1 MQHSAASLAPS
12 FLARAC
18 TATQV
23 ACPLCDSS
31 RELPAATAPKGKRHQ
46 PHRGV
51 AAGDGRWNK
60 RRGTKGKHNRGRRN
74 PETVKRKAEER
85 RQLAEYNEYQRE
97 RTITPSSP
105 SPASTEVPSDNEQQL
120 AAHRVKAEQGV
131 KTEKGAKHRSHC
143 KCRRCTSTIFTALV
157 LDGAK
162 REKKE
167 EVEEDDTREHG
178 LKDVEFTEEPQSS
191 NPTAASSRIQF
202 TQYVASQEEKATSK
216 WEKVYLAKR
225 EGLPCFGH
233 VTVEKPERK

>member
-1 MQHSAASLAPS
+1 MKGFCALPSSVQHSAASLAPS

-23 ACPLCDSS
+23 ACPLCDSG

-85 RQLAEYNEYQRE
+85 RQLAEYNEYQQ

-105 SPASTEVPSDNEQQL
+105 SPASSEVPSDNEQQP

-143 KCRRCTSTIFTALV
+143 KCRRCTSAIFTAEER
-157 LDGAK
+157 GSQGRRHK
-162 REKKE
+162 R
-167 EVEEDDTREHG
+167 TR
-178 LKDVEFTEEPQSS
+178 
-191 NPTAASSRIQF
+191 I
-202 TQYVASQEEKATSK
+202 
-216 WEKVYLAKR
+216 
-225 EGLPCFGH
+225 EG
-233 VTVEKPERK
+233 R